1 MISCAICDKEIW
13 GECLNLVFEGHEQT
27 LVRGQAMPEKKG
39 QVALYYHTGHFPKN
53 LMSFLS
59 DKRKEGAGSGNAR
72 FE

>member
-1 MISCAICDKEIW
+1 
-13 GECLNLVFEGHEQT
+13 
-27 LVRGQAMPEKKG
+27 MPEKKG